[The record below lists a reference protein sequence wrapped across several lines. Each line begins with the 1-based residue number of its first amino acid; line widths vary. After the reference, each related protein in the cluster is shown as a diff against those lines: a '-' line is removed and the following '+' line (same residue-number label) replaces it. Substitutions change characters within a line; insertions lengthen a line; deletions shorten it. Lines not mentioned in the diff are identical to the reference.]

1 MDLPAELCFEIFS
14 YLPVHPL
21 MKFRIV
27 SKATVE
33 YAKRFKGSSLRIKS
47 LRKWRACFPEA
58 TQANISG
65 MQLCMDDVQYLAQVK
80 DLDMSL
86 CCPYLDDRFMIS
98 SLNWFRLPGLKKLTI
113 MGNDQMTDEWLSQF
127 TELEE
132 LSINHSNQ
140 YITGSGFRA
149 MTKLKRLTLISM
161 SRLRDEALMGLPLEE
176 LTVVS
181 NRRITDD
188 SIEQLTSLKKLY
200 LYCVKHVTGHDYQHL
215 PLKEIFI
222 SDVDVDREMFES
234 FAHVPKVTF
243 SQCHFMDSDF
253 DLLKKIEYLTLYEC
267 TFDMMD
273 MLPTLMVLKDFKEVH
288 LVRCPHLDPSIQEMM
303 GSRLKLTHRE
313 KWP

>member
-1 MDLPAELCFEIFS
+1 MDLPSELCFEIFS

-21 MKFRIV
+21 MKFRVV

-33 YAKRFKGSSLRIKS
+33 YAKRFKGSRLRIKS
-47 LRKWRACFPEA
+47 LQKWHACFPEA

-65 MQLCMDDVQYLAQVK
+65 LQLCMDDVPYLAQVK

-86 CCPYLDDRFMIS
+86 CCPYLDDRFMTS

-132 LSINHSNQ
+132 LSINRSNQ

-161 SRLRDEALMGLPLEE
+161 SRLRDEALMGLPIEE
-176 LTVVS
+176 LTIVS

-188 SIEQLTSLKKLY
+188 GIEQLTNLKILY
-200 LYCVKHVTGHDYQHL
+200 LYCVKYVTGHGYEHL
-215 PLKEIFI
+215 PLKQILI
-222 SDVDVDREMFES
+222 SDVDVDRELFQS
-234 FAHVPKVTF
+234 FANVPKVTF

-253 DLLKKIEYLTLYEC
+253 DLLTKLEYLTLYEC
-267 TFDMMD
+267 TFEESEPMTKLLD
-273 MLPTLMVLKDFKEVH
+273 LKDFKEVH
-288 LVRCPHLDPSIQEMM
+288 LVRCPLLDPSVQEKM
-303 GSRLKLTHRE
+303 GPKLKLTHRK

>member
-1 MDLPAELCFEIFS
+1 MDLPSELCFEIFS

-21 MKFRIV
+21 MKFRVV
-27 SKATVE
+27 SKSTVE
-33 YAKRFKGSSLRIKS
+33 YAKRFKGSRLRIKS
-47 LRKWRACFPEA
+47 LQKWHACFPEA

-65 MQLCMDDVQYLAQVK
+65 LQLCMDDVPYLAQVK

-161 SRLRDEALMGLPLEE
+161 SRLKDEALMGLPIEE
-176 LTVVS
+176 LTIVS

-188 SIEQLTSLKKLY
+188 GIEQLTNLKKLY
-200 LYCVKHVTGHDYQHL
+200 LSFVKYVTGHGYEHL

-222 SDVDVDREMFES
+222 SEVDVDREVFES

-243 SQCHFMDSDF
+243 SQCYFMDDDF

-273 MLPTLMVLKDFKEVH
+273 MLPALMRMKDFKEVH
-288 LVRCPHLDPSIQEMM
+288 LVRCPLLDPSIQEIM
-303 GSRLKLTHRE
+303 GPKLKLTHRE
-313 KWP
+313 KWQ

>member
-33 YAKRFKGSSLRIKS
+33 YAKRFKGSQTRIRS
-47 LRKWRACFPEA
+47 IQKWHACFPEA

-65 MQLCMDDVQYLAQVK
+65 MQLCMDDVPYLAQVK

-86 CCPYLDDRFMIS
+86 CCPYLDNRFMIS

-127 TELEE
+127 TELED
-132 LSINHSNQ
+132 LTLNHSNQ
-140 YITGSGFRA
+140 YITGAGFRA
-149 MTKLKRLTLISM
+149 MKLKRLTLISM

-176 LTVVS
+176 LTIVS

-200 LYCVKHVTGHDYQHL
+200 LYCVKHVTGHGYQHL

-222 SDVDVDREMFES
+222 SDVDVERELFES

-288 LVRCPHLDPSIQEMM
+288 LVRCPHLDPSIQEKM
-303 GSRLKLTHRE
+303 GTRLKLTHRQ

>member
-14 YLPVHPL
+14 YLPVYPL
-21 MKFRIV
+21 MKFRVV

-47 LRKWRACFPEA
+47 LQKWHACFPEA

-65 MQLCMDDVQYLAQVK
+65 MQLCMDDVHYLAQVK

-132 LSINHSNQ
+132 LTLNHSNQ

-149 MTKLKRLTLISM
+149 MKLKRLTLISM

-176 LTVVS
+176 LTIVS

-200 LYCVKHVTGHDYQHL
+200 LYCVKHVTGHGYQHL

-222 SDVDVDREMFES
+222 SDVDVDRELFES

-253 DLLKKIEYLTLYEC
+253 DLLKKLEYLTLYEC
-267 TFDMMD
+267 TFDMID
-273 MLPTLMVLKDFKEVH
+273 MLPTLMGLKDFKEVH

-303 GSRLKLTHRE
+303 GTRLKLTHRE
-313 KWP
+313 KWT